1 MVTLSALYRR
11 HELAFRTQYAELKEQ
26 ARSAGPLL
34 PGTPGTLYE
43 RHGTGYGY
51 WYRVYY
57 AMPGRQVEDLVGAT
71 GDSTALDAMRTRI
84 EGAQWMARQVAD
96 LRKLEFQV
104 ADKGVARVLVE
115 LHNRDAFA
123 AGLTVVGTLCY
134 MAWLNELG
142 AKAVAMRTQDLD
154 LARRQR
160 LKLAAPLPFLETVQA
175 TRLPFVA
182 VPGLPSASPSTSVKL
197 PGPDGLRVDML
208 APGRV
213 LGAAV
218 RVPELE
224 WHAQAIPHYDY
235 LLDAPSPAALLAGGH
250 CVPVLL
256 PAPERLVWHK
266 IYAGAAR
273 QGEPEKAAKDLVQA
287 ATLAAILVEQQDI
300 VLADSFR
307 AAPAALCSAA
317 RRRLPALRRLLAAH
331 PQTLE
336 QIEDA
341 FG

>member
-1 MVTLSALYRR
+1 
-11 HELAFRTQYAELKEQ
+11 
-26 ARSAGPLL
+26 
-34 PGTPGTLYE
+34 
-43 RHGTGYGY
+43 
-51 WYRVYY
+51 
-57 AMPGRQVEDLVGAT
+57 
-71 GDSTALDAMRTRI
+71 MRMRI
-84 EGAQWMARQVAD
+84 EGAQWIARQVAD

-115 LHNRDAFA
+115 LHNREAFT

-235 LLDAPSPAALLAGGH
+235 LLDKPSPAALLAGGH

-256 PAPERLVWHK
+256 PNAERMVWHK
-266 IYAGAAR
+266 AYASATR
-273 QGEPEKAAKDLVQA
+273 QGEPEKAAKDLLQA
-287 ATLAAILVEQQDI
+287 ATLAAILVEQQDAA
-300 VLADSFR
+300 LADSFR
-307 AAPAALCSAA
+307 AAPAALRSTA
-317 RRRLPALRRLLAAH
+317 RKRLPALRRLLAAH
-331 PQTLE
+331 PQALE
-336 QIEDA
+336 QIEDVL
-341 FG
+341 G

>member
-1 MVTLSALYRR
+1 
-11 HELAFRTQYAELKEQ
+11 
-26 ARSAGPLL
+26 
-34 PGTPGTLYE
+34 
-43 RHGTGYGY
+43 
-51 WYRVYY
+51 
-57 AMPGRQVEDLVGAT
+57 
-71 GDSTALDAMRTRI
+71 MRTRI

-115 LHNRDAFA
+115 LHNREAFA

-235 LLDAPSPAALLAGGH
+235 LLDEPSPAGAAGRR
-250 CVPVLL
+250 PL
-256 PAPERLVWHK
+256 R
-266 IYAGAAR
+266 AGAAAEPPSGWSGTR
-273 QGEPEKAAKDLVQA
+273 SMPAPPATGEPEKAAKDLLQA
-287 ATLAAILVEQQDI
+287 ATLAAILVEQQD
-300 VLADSFR
+300 VALADSFR
-307 AAPAALCSAA
+307 AAPAALRSAA

-341 FG
+341 LG

>member
-1 MVTLSALYRR
+1 MATLAPLYRR

-26 ARSAGPLL
+26 ARAAGPLL

-57 AMPGRQVEDLVGAT
+57 AMPGRQVEELVGT
-71 GDSTALDAMRTRI
+71 GHDAAALDAMRARI
-84 EGAQWMARQVAD
+84 EGAQLMARQVAD

-115 LHNRDAFA
+115 LHNRGAFA

-197 PGPDGLRVDML
+197 PGPDGLRVDVL
-208 APGRV
+208 APGRT

-218 RVPELE
+218 RVPELD

-235 LLDAPSPAALLAGGH
+235 LLDDPVPAALLAGSH

-256 PAPERLVWHK
+256 PAAERVVWHK
-266 IYAGAAR
+266 VYASATR
-273 QGEPEKAAKDLVQA
+273 HGEPEKAAKDLLQA
-287 ATLAAILVEQQDI
+287 ATLAAILVEQQDAL
-300 VLADSFR
+300 LAESFR
-307 AAPAALCSAA
+307 EAPVALRNAAQ
-317 RRRLPALRRLLAAH
+317 RRLPALRRLLAAH

-336 QIEDA
+336 QVDA
-341 FG
+341 AIR

>member
-1 MVTLSALYRR
+1 MATLSPLYRR

-26 ARSAGPLL
+26 ARAAGPLL

-57 AMPGRQVEDLVGAT
+57 AMPGRQVEELIGSSS
-71 GDSTALDAMRTRI
+71 DSTALEAMRSRI
-84 EGAQWMARQVAD
+84 EAAQWMARQVTD

-104 ADKGVARVLVE
+104 ADKGVAQVLVE
-115 LHNRDAFA
+115 LHNRGAFA
-123 AGLTVVGTLCY
+123 AGLAVVGTLCY

-142 AKAVAMRTQDLD
+142 AKAVAVRTQDLD

-160 LKLAAPLPFLETVQA
+160 LKLATPLSFLETVQA

-218 RVPELE
+218 RVPELD
-224 WHAQAIPHYDY
+224 WHAQAIPHCDY
-235 LLDAPSPAALLAGGH
+235 LLDEPTPAALLAGSH

-256 PAPERLVWHK
+256 PSTERLVWHK
-266 IYAGAAR
+266 VYASATR
-273 QGEPEKAAKDLVQA
+273 HGEPEKASKDLLQA
-287 ATLAAILVEQQDI
+287 ATLAAILVEQQDAP
-300 VLADSFR
+300 LADAYR
-307 AAPAALCSAA
+307 AAPAALRSAA
-317 RRRLPALRRLLAAH
+317 RRTLTALRRLLAAH

-336 QIEDA
+336 QVEDA
-341 FG
+341 MG

>member
-1 MVTLSALYRR
+1 
-11 HELAFRTQYAELKEQ
+11 
-26 ARSAGPLL
+26 
-34 PGTPGTLYE
+34 
-43 RHGTGYGY
+43 
-51 WYRVYY
+51 
-57 AMPGRQVEDLVGAT
+57 
-71 GDSTALDAMRTRI
+71 
-84 EGAQWMARQVAD
+84 MARQVAD

-115 LHNRDAFA
+115 LHNREAFA

-235 LLDAPSPAALLAGGH
+235 LLDEPSPAALLAGGH

-256 PAPERLVWHK
+256 PSAERLVWHK
-266 IYAGAAR
+266 VYASATRHGR
-273 QGEPEKAAKDLVQA
+273 TGEGVPR
-287 ATLAAILVEQQDI
+287 TSCRPRRWRRSWSSSRTSP
-300 VLADSFR
+300 LADSFR
-307 AAPAALCSAA
+307 AAPAALRSAA
-317 RRRLPALRRLLAAH
+317 RRQAHRRCGACSPPIRRPSNRSRMCSAERDHRSRPETGRL
-331 PQTLE
+331 T
-336 QIEDA
+336 
-341 FG
+341 